1 MKSFFITLFLSLI
14 FFSFTSSSLAQRFQP
29 GQLTISPG
37 VMVGGLG
44 FYGGGSGL
52 PLSVSGEYAVSDL
65 IGVGPF
71 VGFARYGYST
81 GFSSYNWTF
90 INFGARG
97 DLHYLRLLNEL
108 LDKEATSDKLDLYA
122 TLMLGFQTAS
132 FSGDAGS
139 PLLGGFGN
147 RATLGLAAGGRYYF
161 TDKIAVFAEVGSLVF
176 SALQAGVTIKLK

>member
-1 MKSFFITLFLSLI
+1 MI
-14 FFSFTSSSLAQRFQP
+14 
-29 GQLTISPG
+29 
-37 VMVGGLG
+37 GGLG

-52 PLSVSGEYAVSDL
+52 PVSISGEYAISDL
-65 IGVGPF
+65 IGIGPF
-71 VGFARYGYST
+71 VGFARYGYNS

-97 DLHYLRLLNEL
+97 DFHYLPLLNEL
-108 LDKEATSDKLDLYA
+108 LDNESSSDKLDLYA
-122 TLMLGFQTAS
+122 TVMLGFQTAS
-132 FSGDAGS
+132 FSSDAGS
-139 PLLGGFGN
+139 PLVGGFGN